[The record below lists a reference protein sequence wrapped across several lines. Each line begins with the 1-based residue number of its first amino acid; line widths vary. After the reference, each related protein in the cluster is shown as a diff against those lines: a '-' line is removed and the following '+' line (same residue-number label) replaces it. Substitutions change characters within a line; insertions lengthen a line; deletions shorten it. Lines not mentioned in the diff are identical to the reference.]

1 MSLLRVLI
9 AVLAFATIFAVANMW
24 TRASVHRNLAVM
36 APTSFADT
44 TAVLDGQVRSLHGSQ
59 DDWAEP
65 RVDLKGNEVDDA
77 VGDYRVD
84 RRGEMY
90 ERHAPD
96 TALLHLGAP
105 TL

>member
-1 MSLLRVLI
+1 
-9 AVLAFATIFAVANMW
+9 
-24 TRASVHRNLAVM
+24 
-36 APTSFADT
+36 
-44 TAVLDGQVRSLHGSQ
+44 
-59 DDWAEP
+59 
-65 RVDLKGNEVDDA
+65 LKGNEVDDA